1 MQEDDD
7 NGLMKHQGVD
17 TSILLR
23 LFGLDGA
30 GELEFKQFCTFMNN
44 LQTEV
49 IQIEFAEFSKGA
61 PTITELDFA
70 RILLRYTFLNSED
83 YDNILE
89 RLQERIQEEKGI
101 TFEEF
106 KDFCM
111 FLNNLDD
118 FQIAMRMY
126 TLADKPISQVNC
138 SLAKQQKY
146 LLPNI
151 FTKYFP
157 GGVFPRCPHLHW
169 QNFRSSHG
177 ANRYGWRV
185 RKRNIK

>member
-1 MQEDDD
+1 M
-7 NGLMKHQGVD
+7 D
-17 TSILLR
+17 TSILLH
-23 LFGLDGA
+23 LFGRDGA

-138 SLAKQQKY
+138 SFAKQQKY

-151 FTKYFP
+151 LQNIFQEEFSRAVHICTGKTLGP
-157 GGVFPRCPHLHW
+157 HMVQTGTVGGL
-169 QNFRSSHG
+169 G
-177 ANRYGWRV
+177 
-185 RKRNIK
+185 KEI

>member
-7 NGLMKHQGVD
+7 NDLMKHQGVD
-17 TSILLR
+17 TSILLH
-23 LFGLDGA
+23 LFGRDGA
-30 GELEFKQFCTFMNN
+30 WELEFEQFCTFMNN

-49 IQIEFAEFSKGA
+49 IQIKLAEVSKGA

-70 RILLRYTFLNSED
+70 RILLRYTFLNCQD

-106 KDFCM
+106 KDLSM
-111 FLNNLDD
+111 FLNNMYD
-118 FQIAMRMY
+118 FQIAPRMY
-126 TLADKPISQVNC
+126 TLADKHKSQVNH
-138 SLAKQQKY
+138 SLAQKQKY
-146 LLPNI
+146 FLPNI

-157 GGVFPRCPHLHW
+157 GGVTSAVYISTDHDQSLDTG
-169 QNFRSSHG
+169 Q
-177 ANRYGWRV
+177 
-185 RKRNIK
+185 

>member
-1 MQEDDD
+1 
-7 NGLMKHQGVD
+7 MKHQGVD
-17 TSILLR
+17 TSILLH
-23 LFGLDGA
+23 LFGRDGA

-49 IQIEFAEFSKGA
+49 IQTEFAKFSKGA

-70 RILLRYTFLNSED
+70 LILLRYTFLNSED

-106 KDFCM
+106 KDLSM
-111 FLNNLDD
+111 FLNNMYD
-118 FQIAMRMY
+118 FQIAVRMY
-126 TLADKPISQVNC
+126 TLADKHKSQVNH
-138 SLAKQQKY
+138 SLAQKQKY
-146 LLPNI
+146 FLPNI

-157 GGVFPRCPHLHW
+157 GGVYPSALAEE
-169 QNFRSSHG
+169 S
-177 ANRYGWRV
+177 
-185 RKRNIK
+185 